1 LIGTTVF
8 KSLKRCSRTFEYG
21 KRLYTRNKTRK
32 YNNTHIGGVHIYV
45 KGFVYEKNY
54 KVYKHIG
61 NAHVRETNVHH

>member
-1 LIGTTVF
+1 
-8 KSLKRCSRTFEYG
+8 
-21 KRLYTRNKTRK
+21 LYTRNKTRK